1 MCFLDFEH
9 LALGFS
15 IHSLEMTLALGVLLF
30 CVSWWR
36 KYPIRRPPLLQQ
48 VNFRLVNSMMAVW
61 LLYVFCHTVFNVV
74 LPYSPH
80 DYAFSNLIKVSVAVA
95 APILLMLFFA
105 NRPLGIVVKPNF
117 PKRVAQLL
125 LIGLVVNI
133 LIRFY
138 RIYAGQADLYD
149 FANADNPWSGR
160 GFLGFSENPYALR
173 VLTPFSMLFATT
185 FLGSK
190 WMRDQTHAARNLFRA
205 VCVLS
210 VLGAMLG
217 GGRATLLFVLLMSLI
232 LLIIRRQTVLIL
244 SILAFLALAIAGVN
258 MFRDPLERAP
268 VLVQRSLNWAMVDK
282 FDSSSASI
290 DGSTEWR
297 MSLFDM
303 AIDEWRSDPRIF
315 WFGRATFSYTNTDVL
330 ALEMDPS
337 ASMKISLRRGAT
349 HNLITDLLVTFGITG
364 LVIYFVLYF
373 TLLWFLFQ
381 MYRASAADELARL
394 LSFVLLVSVGF
405 SFVYGIIAGA
415 TFPMVAVWLYVM
427 LISYVRSAP
436 RVAVSSGSP
445 LAVAATPPIGGLTRR
460 PTLPA

>member
-1 MCFLDFEH
+1 
-9 LALGFS
+9 
-15 IHSLEMTLALGVLLF
+15 
-30 CVSWWR
+30 
-36 KYPIRRPPLLQQ
+36 
-48 VNFRLVNSMMAVW
+48 
-61 LLYVFCHTVFNVV
+61 
-74 LPYSPH
+74 
-80 DYAFSNLIKVSVAVA
+80 
-95 APILLMLFFA
+95 
-105 NRPLGIVVKPNF
+105 
-117 PKRVAQLL
+117 
-125 LIGLVVNI
+125 
-133 LIRFY
+133 
-138 RIYAGQADLYD
+138 
-149 FANADNPWSGR
+149 
-160 GFLGFSENPYALR
+160 
-173 VLTPFSMLFATT
+173 
-185 FLGSK
+185 
-190 WMRDQTHAARNLFRA
+190 
-205 VCVLS
+205 
-210 VLGAMLG
+210 MLG